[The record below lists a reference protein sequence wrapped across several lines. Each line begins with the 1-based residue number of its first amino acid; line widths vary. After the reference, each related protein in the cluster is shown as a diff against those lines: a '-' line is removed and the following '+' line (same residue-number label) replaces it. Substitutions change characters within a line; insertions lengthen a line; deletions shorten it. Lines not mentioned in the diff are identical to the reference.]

1 MFRVLI
7 KLNSMTNIIVNMNND
22 QLKQFK
28 TNKQIYTWL
37 TLNKY
42 TDDLKDETEINVNNI
57 SAIVYQP
64 IHK

>member
-1 MFRVLI
+1 MYNVLI
-7 KLNSMTNIIVNMNND
+7 KLNSMSNIIVKMSNL

-28 TNKQIYTWL
+28 AEVELNTWI

-57 SAIVYQP
+57 SVIVYQP

>member
-1 MFRVLI
+1 MIKVVI
-7 KLNSMTNIIVNMNND
+7 KLNNMSNIIVKMSNL

-28 TNKQIYTWL
+28 AEVELNTWI

-57 SAIVYQP
+57 SVIVYQP
-64 IHK
+64 IQ

>member
-1 MFRVLI
+1 MFNVLI
-7 KLNSMTNIIVNMNND
+7 KLNSMSNIIVKMSNL

-28 TNKQIYTWL
+28 ADTELNTWI

-57 SAIVYQP
+57 SVIVYQP
-64 IHK
+64 THK